1 MAEINRCTAAQVE
14 THLYGR
20 FGRFARGLLRLF
32 SKRYQCGSLPETGP
46 CVYVCRHLNM
56 HGPYTTLKWMP
67 LEMHPFILSVFMEKE
82 TAVAHFARYTFS
94 EKKGKAQKPFLLR
107 AELLGRMVPKL
118 MQSLKAIPVYRDSAS
133 IKTMRIALKHLQ
145 EGRPL
150 IIWPDVHYTEGYDRP
165 CEIYH
170 GFLYLGELY
179 YRRTGQELSFIPLWV
194 DDANRRIVVR
204 DAITLKDYQAEK
216 VDAAMRLQKALNPAQ

>member
-107 AELLGRMVPKL
+107 AELLGRMVYL
-118 MQSLKAIPVYRDSAS
+118 YCAGFSAF
-133 IKTMRIALKHLQ
+133 
-145 EGRPL
+145 
-150 IIWPDVHYTEGYDRP
+150 
-165 CEIYH
+165 C
-170 GFLYLGELY
+170 
-179 YRRTGQELSFIPLWV
+179 RRM
-194 DDANRRIVVR
+194 
-204 DAITLKDYQAEK
+204 
-216 VDAAMRLQKALNPAQ
+216 AASTFSAW